1 MCKYCFENEYTGF
14 KNEEL
19 SNETDLRISSLLS
32 TKVLEFVE
40 EIKYSKEIFNNYEV
54 YKCRHCNQKWA
65 YSTANLY
72 WRGFLLKNENIKDY
86 ITTIRKSDKRKKGIY
101 LIIIF
106 ILIISITALFWVLK
120 F

>member
-1 MCKYCFENEYTGF
+1 MCKYCFENEYTRF

-40 EIKYSKEIFNNYEV
+40 EIKYLKEIFNNYEV

-72 WRGFLLKNENIKDY
+72 WRGFC
-86 ITTIRKSDKRKKGIY
+86 
-101 LIIIF
+101 
-106 ILIISITALFWVLK
+106 
-120 F
+120 